1 MPVGPC
7 GMHMSWCAMAKARP
21 HVLQPYLSAIIGF
34 VSVAVHAG
42 LPDAAPATGTGSA
55 RLSLHVHNRLVALI
69 DIYIYIV
76 YIHMYVYSSFTH
88 GDGG

>member
-42 LPDAAPATGTGSA
+42 SPDAAPASA
-55 RLSLHVHNRLVALI
+55 VPVSPFMFTI
-69 DIYIYIV
+69 DW
-76 YIHMYVYSSFTH
+76 
-88 GDGG
+88 